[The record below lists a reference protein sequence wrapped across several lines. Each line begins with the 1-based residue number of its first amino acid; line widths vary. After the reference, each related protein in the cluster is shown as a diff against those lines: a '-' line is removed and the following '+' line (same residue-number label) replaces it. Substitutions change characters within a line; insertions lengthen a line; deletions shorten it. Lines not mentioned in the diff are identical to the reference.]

1 MAEEGALA
9 GEIARCIADMTQLTV
24 PSVAL
29 LLGQGCGGGALAMLP
44 ARRVVVA
51 EHGWLSPLPPEGASV
66 IVHGTPDHAPEMTLR
81 QRISAPQLVEAG
93 IAHRIVPETVPA
105 DQDPRAFCR
114 AMAEALTIELA
125 TQS

>member
-1 MAEEGALA
+1 
-9 GEIARCIADMTQLTV
+9 MTLE
-24 PSVAL
+24 
-29 LLGQGCGGGALAMLP
+29 
-44 ARRVVVA
+44 ARRYPPRVRILYEDSRASTNGFGLHDFVLANVHDVV
-51 EHGWLSPLPPEGASV
+51 
-66 IVHGTPDHAPEMTLR
+66 
-81 QRISAPQLVEAG
+81 VEAG